1 MLKKQEKRVGA
12 YTKEL
17 LHFGTITTQR
27 VEGAHAVIKN
37 TLNSSGS
44 LGNALARNNTCIPS
58 PGISYFLFH
67 SKIIYLLL
75 ALIRVK

>member
-1 MLKKQEKRVGA
+1 MIISMLKKQKKRVGA

-44 LGNALARNNTCIPS
+44 LGNALARNNTCIRHQVYP
-58 PGISYFLFH
+58 ISYFIQ
-67 SKIIYLLL
+67 K
-75 ALIRVK
+75 

>member
-1 MLKKQEKRVGA
+1 MIISMLKKQEKRVGA

-27 VEGAHAVIKN
+27 VEGAHAVIKD

-44 LGNALARNNTCIPS
+44 LNNALARTNTCIRHQVYP
-58 PGISYFLFH
+58 ISYFIQ
-67 SKIIYLLL
+67 K
-75 ALIRVK
+75 